1 MNRRDWL
8 KGSAALAA
16 AAGVSTNMAQAAQAN
31 ANTNA
36 NTKYS
41 GREYYLLRRYT
52 LNRGV
57 QSKGTSSYFQDALL
71 PALSRMGMGP
81 VGVFTLS
88 YGDETPLNLLVIPST
103 DCMALCMLDLNLAQD
118 TAFMK
123 AAEPHWSSPANA
135 PLFDRVESQLSIAF
149 EGYPKLTPPPKEAR
163 ILQLRTYESP
173 TVASHVRKVEMFHQG
188 EFRIF
193 KETGSK
199 DVFFSDNLV
208 GPRLPSLTYMLAH
221 KDLASLDQD
230 WKNFTSHPDWK
241 KISTDP
247 RYASEPIV
255 SRVDNL
261 IFDPA
266 PYSQI

>member
-16 AAGVSTNMAQAAQAN
+16 AAGVSTKMAQAAQAG
-31 ANTNA
+31 AP
-36 NTKYS
+36 KPS
-41 GREYYLLRRYT
+41 GDREYYLLRRYT
-52 LNRGV
+52 LDRGV
-57 QSKGTSSYFQDALL
+57 QSKGTSSYFQEALL
-71 PALSRMGMGP
+71 PALTRMGIGP
-81 VGVFTLS
+81 VGAFTLA

-103 DCMALCMLDLNLAQD
+103 DCMALCMLDLHLAQD
-118 TAFMK
+118 AAFMK
-123 AAEPHWSSPANA
+123 SAEAFVSGPANA

-173 TVASHVRKVEMFHQG
+173 TLASHIRKVEMFHQG

-221 KDLASLDQD
+221 KDLAGLDQD

-261 IFDPA
+261 IFDPL

>member
-1 MNRRDWL
+1 
-8 KGSAALAA
+8 
-16 AAGVSTNMAQAAQAN
+16 MAEAAQAN
-31 ANTNA
+31 TTSKAP
-36 NTKYS
+36 

-52 LNRGV
+52 LDRGV
-57 QSKGTSSYFQDALL
+57 QSKGTAGYFKDALL
-71 PALSRMGMGP
+71 PALTRMGMGP
-81 VGVFTLS
+81 VGAFSLS

-118 TAFMK
+118 ATFTK
-123 AAEPHWSSPANA
+123 AAEAYWNTPVSN

-149 EGYPKLTPPPKEAR
+149 EGYPKLTPPPTTEKR
-163 ILQLRTYESP
+163 VLQLRTYESP
-173 TVASHVRKVEMFHQG
+173 TMASHIRKVEMFHQG

-230 WKNFTSHPDWK
+230 WKGFSANGDWK
-241 KISTDP
+241 KLSSDP

-261 IFDPA
+261 IFDPL
-266 PYSQI
+266 PFSQI

>member
-1 MNRRDWL
+1 MNRRVWL
-8 KGSAALAA
+8 KGTAALAA
-16 AAGVSTNMAQAAQAN
+16 AAGLSNKLAEAAQAS
-31 ANTNA
+31 AS
-36 NTKYS
+36 TKPA
-41 GREYYLLRRYT
+41 GREFYLLRRYM

-57 QSKGTSSYFQDALL
+57 QSKGTTTYFQDALL
-71 PALSRMGMGP
+71 PALTRMGMGP
-81 VGVFTLS
+81 VGVFALS
-88 YGDETPLNLLVIPST
+88 YGDETPLNLLLVPGN
-103 DCMALCMLDLNLAQD
+103 DLAALCMLDLNLAQD

-123 AAEPHWSSPANA
+123 AAEPFWSGPANA

-221 KDLASLDQD
+221 KDLATLDQN
-230 WKNFTSHPDWK
+230 WKGFMGNPDWK

-261 IFDPA
+261 IFEPT